1 MRITNHESFSRYKPF
16 NVQGYL
22 SCNRFWRGLMDNRVP
37 VKATL
42 RAIKQHTF
50 ILFHAELQKDGTL
63 YKHHRALSLCSSLN
77 TELQA
82 RRSALLKDR
91 IPFEWTSLKH
101 KLKFKWKQLS
111 KFQTRRIFT
120 TKYNSCINNKWVLL
134 LTDVVE
140 RMLVEKQSWVPVL
153 RGNTYRRGNRVWLN
167 TCALHWVNASHSNT
181 LLCYL
186 GFCHSPSLRSL
197 PPPTAGFPQ
206 VLQLF
211 HLETSRVRDRG
222 KQCPFLFWLLH
233 AIHHAIGPK
242 SIENVRFM
250 GS

>member
-42 RAIKQHTF
+42 RAIKQLTF

-63 YKHHRALSLCSSLN
+63 YKHHRALSLHSSLN
-77 TELQA
+77 TELKA

-120 TKYNSCINNKWVLL
+120 TKNNSCINNKWVLL

-140 RMLVEKQSWVPVL
+140 RMLVEKQSWVQVL
-153 RGNTYRRGNRVWLN
+153 RGNTSAGEQSLTQHLCSPLSECLSLKYSLVLPRFLSL
-167 TCALHWVNASHSNT
+167 ALFAFFGSSTSWVSK
-181 LLCYL
+181 
-186 GFCHSPSLRSL
+186 GIPIV
-197 PPPTAGFPQ
+197 PPG
-206 VLQLF
+206 
-211 HLETSRVRDRG
+211 D
-222 KQCPFLFWLLH
+222 
-233 AIHHAIGPK
+233 K
-242 SIENVRFM
+242 S
-250 GS
+250 G